1 MAVTIIEDHSGFAD
15 LEKEMNRTSVE
26 VGWLD
31 NVEHWA
37 SDGNPTIM
45 IPWLASHLH
54 YYSPWEDSFM
64 FSQTRTKQV
73 DAVVQAALH
82 KGMAFNNTAI
92 YIGKQLEARLKKNI
106 ESVTSPS
113 NDPKWAAKKG
123 NNKPLQWGS
132 LNGNTPNLISSI
144 SSVVKR

>member
-1 MAVTIIEDHSGFAD
+1 MATVIEDHSGFAA
-15 LEKEMNRTSVE
+15 LEKEINRTSVE
-26 VGWLD
+26 VGWLE
-31 NVEHWA
+31 NIEHWA
-37 SDGNPTIM
+37 SDGNPTIT

-54 YYSPWEDSFM
+54 FHTAWDDTFM
-64 FSQTRTKQV
+64 FSQTRIKQV
-73 DAVVQAALH
+73 DAVVQSALRR
-82 KGMAFNNTAI
+82 GMTFQGTAM
-92 YIGKQLEARLKKNI
+92 YIGKQLEAKLKSNI